1 MANTWPRSRSYEKI
15 IATLLSARRDGR
27 GRRSAANKLDSF
39 GKRRAHITKTGHKIT
54 ANYGHILIKPRA
66 RVLARPLPWQAVV
79 TSGAN
84 CGHFDVSLSW

>member
-15 IATLLSARRDGR
+15 IATLLSARRDRR
-27 GRRSAANKLDSF
+27 GRKEPANRHDSF

-66 RVLARPLPWQAVV
+66 WVLAKPLPWRPRGRTVA
-79 TSGAN
+79 T
-84 CGHFDVSLSW
+84 LT